1 MNLDTLARIHSEAV
15 RQTVA
20 TTPIPDTE
28 AFLHRRPARKIPVG
42 LAWATLAV
50 AATSF
55 VVFLGQGTDLAPPGM
70 ESADDVPAT
79 TMADAPTNNEADG
92 EEASDLLH
100 DDPPVVHAPIGPEPR
115 FDTSIFGEEQPLVP
129 VEQLNRSAREV
140 LTSDFNLIVERGLS
154 VGQLP
159 GTNRTILVVDGVIN
173 NPAQAG
179 FGEAGRCIWV
189 WGANSDGRSGECHQ
203 TLPENELRPIAVGLT
218 GDTWAAWEFLPD
230 EAAVAVLNVDGVDRF
245 WQRPRG
251 GVAVFT
257 HPTDS
262 HILEIRVLDE
272 EGLQIAR
279 GDRTPPDE
287 PTEPTIEP
295 IVGYGDFTGVPYED
309 IDWSAVIRLVVECMN
324 DQGYAA
330 TLAPFGDGF
339 TFGDIPES
347 QNQAA
352 QVAAAACRAGLRLP
366 EPPD

>member
-1 MNLDTLARIHSEAV
+1 MIRA
-15 RQTVA
+15 
-20 TTPIPDTE
+20 
-28 AFLHRRPARKIPVG
+28 G
-42 LAWATLAV
+42 LAWATLAIV
-50 AATSF
+50 TTSF
-55 VVFLGQGTDLAPPGM
+55 VVFLGTGTDLAPPGM

-79 TMADAPTNNEADG
+79 TLADAPTDNEAAG
-92 EEASDLLH
+92 EESSVLLH
-100 DDPPVVHAPIGPEPR
+100 DDPPVVQAPIGPKPR
-115 FDTSIFGEEQPLVP
+115 FDTSVFGDEQPLVP

-140 LTSDFNLIVERGLS
+140 LNTDWNLIVESGLS
-154 VGQLP
+154 VGHVP

-189 WGANSDGRSGECHQ
+189 WGASSDGRSDGRSGECHQ
-203 TLPENELRPIAVGLT
+203 ILPENELRPIAVGLT
-218 GDTWAAWEFLPD
+218 GDNWVAWEFLPA
-230 EAAVAVLNVDGVDRF
+230 EAAVAVLNVDGIDRF

-257 HPTDS
+257 HPTNS

-272 EGLQIAR
+272 DGLQIAR
-279 GDRTPPDE
+279 GDRTRPDE

-295 IVGYGDFTGVPYED
+295 ILGYGDFAGVPYQD
-309 IDWSAVIRLVVECMN
+309 IDWSAVIRLIVECMN

-330 TLAPFGDGF
+330 TLASTGDGF
-339 TFGDIPES
+339 TFGDIPEC
-347 QNQAA
+347 QNRDA